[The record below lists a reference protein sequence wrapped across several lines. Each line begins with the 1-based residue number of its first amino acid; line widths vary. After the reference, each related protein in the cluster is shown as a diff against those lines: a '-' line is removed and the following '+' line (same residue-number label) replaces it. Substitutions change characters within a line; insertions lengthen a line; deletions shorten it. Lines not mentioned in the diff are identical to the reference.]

1 MTAATCDHNSPVAP
15 WGTVYVTFAR
25 QFVLAPRGG
34 YQLDYHCNPD
44 FIAEERR
51 RAVLRLS
58 NESFDHSAAR
68 ILQILKDLLQNV
80 VQAGEL
86 RIRSSCR
93 TPPEKS
99 VRLVHAPV

>member
-51 RAVLRLS
+51 RAVLRQS
-58 NESFDHSAAR
+58 NESFD
-68 ILQILKDLLQNV
+68 
-80 VQAGEL
+80 
-86 RIRSSCR
+86 
-93 TPPEKS
+93 
-99 VRLVHAPV
+99 